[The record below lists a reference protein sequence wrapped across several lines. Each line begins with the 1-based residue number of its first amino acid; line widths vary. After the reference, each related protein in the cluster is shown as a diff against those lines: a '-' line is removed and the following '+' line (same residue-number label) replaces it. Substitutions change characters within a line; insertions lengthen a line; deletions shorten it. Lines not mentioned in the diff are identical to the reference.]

1 MKKITVLIFLL
12 SIFSFQ
18 AFAQEWGTVFPT
30 TKEISELDKTYSAK
44 KILVQNH
51 YYPKPG
57 KLDEVLALRIAASK
71 LLKEFGLSPG
81 RVMVT
86 RQTMDR
92 ANGKQDEIAAVT
104 FQSEYESLEALKKEL
119 NSFTADQQ
127 SRFQKE
133 ILDKMKLLIDRFK
146 RASSYVVFE

>member
-1 MKKITVLIFLL
+1 LL
-12 SIFSFQ
+12 KTFSYKS
-18 AFAQEWGTVFPT
+18 FAQEWGTVFPT
-30 TKEISELDKTYSAK
+30 DIEIAEMDKTYSGK

-57 KLDEVLALRIAASK
+57 KFDEVLALRIAASK
-71 LLKEFGLSPG
+71 LLREFSLSAC

-104 FQSEYESLEALKKEL
+104 FQSEYESLEALEKEL
-119 NSFTADQQ
+119 KSFTSEQK
-127 SRFQKE
+127 SRFPKE
-133 ILDKMKLLIDRFK
+133 TSIK
-146 RASSYVVFE
+146 